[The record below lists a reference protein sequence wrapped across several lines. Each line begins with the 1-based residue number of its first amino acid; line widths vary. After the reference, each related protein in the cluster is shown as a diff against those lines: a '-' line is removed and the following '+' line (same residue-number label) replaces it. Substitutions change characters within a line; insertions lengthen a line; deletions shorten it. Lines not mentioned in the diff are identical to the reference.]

1 MTEIRETAYN
11 QTAETKT
18 AQVTTNEHS
27 WIIKLLKLASLH
39 PTETQIIKHPDDNYG
54 YLLINVPKSWFKI
67 SPPKKRVMTD
77 EQRAAASERMKKM
90 LTSKLNK
97 LEE

>member
-1 MTEIRETAYN
+1 MTETAYN
-11 QTAETKT
+11 QTNESKT

-27 WIIKLLKLASLH
+27 WITKLLKLASLH
-39 PTETQIIKHPDDNYG
+39 PTEAQIIKHPDDNYG

-90 LTSKLNK
+90 LASKLNK